1 MTPEDGDRGE
11 THPRRALVLLLVV
24 AVAPWLWF
32 VVRDLGGGIDGGRI
46 QTAIDGV
53 SVLLPLWSLG
63 CAATIVV
70 LGVVRHD
77 WRWGAAA
84 ASWVLFLVVACVG
97 PWMRASSPAPRAP
110 IRVVAAN
117 LMTSNRS
124 TGAAV
129 DVLAEKADV
138 VVTVET
144 NGRSYT
150 TLVRE
155 LGPPDAFGGS
165 AASCSIGKGTC
176 SSVNVWSRFPARV
189 AGNQRVLRAVRGIR
203 MRIDAPSGP
212 FVLYAVHAPAPI
224 PFRSGGGKADPTDQR
239 HRLAALLDAATAER
253 LPVVIAGDLN
263 MPDRTSAY
271 RAFADRMRD
280 AVRSSF
286 ATPTSL
292 KWYQA
297 ALLLRIDHVFVSKGW
312 CADHGYAFSLGGSDH
327 RGVGADV
334 GRCPTPR
341 SATGAG

>member
-1 MTPEDGDRGE
+1 
-11 THPRRALVLLLVV
+11 
-24 AVAPWLWF
+24 
-32 VVRDLGGGIDGGRI
+32 
-46 QTAIDGV
+46 
-53 SVLLPLWSLG
+53 
-63 CAATIVV
+63 
-70 LGVVRHD
+70 
-77 WRWGAAA
+77 
-84 ASWVLFLVVACVG
+84 VLFLVVACVG
-97 PWMRASSPAPRAP
+97 PWMRASTPSPRQP
-110 IRVVAAN
+110 ISIVAAN
-117 LMTSNRS
+117 LMTSNTS
-124 TGAAV
+124 TGAAS

-155 LGPPDAFGGS
+155 LGPPSAFGGS
-165 AASCSIGKGTC
+165 AESCSIGKGTC

-203 MRIDAPSGP
+203 VRIDAPSGP
-212 FVLYAVHAPAPI
+212 FVLYAVHAPAPV

-239 HRLAALLDAATAER
+239 HRLDALLDAATAER

-297 ALLLRIDHVFVSKGW
+297 ALLLRIDHVFVSKAW

-334 GRCPTPR
+334 GECPAPR
-341 SATGAG
+341 SGSGSERRHAGA